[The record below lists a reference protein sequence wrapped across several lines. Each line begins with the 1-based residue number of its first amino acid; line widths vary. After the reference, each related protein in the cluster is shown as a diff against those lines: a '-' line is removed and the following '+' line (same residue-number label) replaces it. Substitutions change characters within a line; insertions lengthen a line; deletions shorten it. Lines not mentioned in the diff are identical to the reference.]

1 MSARD
6 SRARHRA
13 EPKSHITIRGLLA
26 STSAIAG
33 ASIVA
38 VIAAGGTYALW
49 DGGSNVSAATV
60 HSGTTGLTVNNVA
73 SYPLSGATWLKLL
86 PGDVVSQQATVKNT
100 GNVPGTVS
108 AITSGSYS
116 PLLVH
121 VAKGNCPVA
130 PAGPITGT
138 SSTVVPTNLGVFT
151 AGEAATVCL
160 QVTMPATAVDGVQG
174 ASQDFTVT
182 FTSTTGS

>member
-13 EPKSHITIRGLLA
+13 EPASRITKRGLLA
-26 STSAIAG
+26 SASAIAG
-33 ASIVA
+33 ASIIA

-49 DGGSNVSAATV
+49 DGASGISAATV

-73 SYPLSGATWLKLL
+73 SYPLSGAVWSKLL
-86 PGDVVSQQATVKNT
+86 PGDVVSQQVTVKNT

-108 AITSGSYS
+108 AVTSGSYS

-130 PAGPITGT
+130 PSGPITGA
-138 SSTVVPTNLGVFT
+138 SSTVAPTNLGVF
-151 AGEAATVCL
+151 AADEAATVCL
-160 QVTMPATAVDGVQG
+160 QVTMPSTVVDGVQG
-174 ASQDFTVT
+174 ASQSFTVT